1 MRFADP
7 WAIVPPPLVQRIL
20 TLCYTINIVSLMKLL
35 IGLCTVL
42 YPSDRGALS
51 SWQLIASPDR
61 MRPLSVSDQLPTNR
75 MVCDMDG
82 VLRIDHIQDHNQR
95 NAVPGRQ
102 TNAAGDSI

>member
-1 MRFADP
+1 
-7 WAIVPPPLVQRIL
+7 
-20 TLCYTINIVSLMKLL
+20 MKLL

-51 SWQLIASPDR
+51 PWQLIASPDR
-61 MRPLSVSDQLPTNR
+61 MRPLSDQLPTDR
-75 MVCDMDG
+75 MVCDMDA

-102 TNAAGDSI
+102 ANAAGDSI